1 MSCVDKK
8 DANRISASKSGRNPA
23 QRIRPESE
31 EIPTRVQFSPQGG
44 NGTVVGISELC
55 DTFPYKH
62 HSTGSKALWTK
73 RPYGGKSG
81 GPSETNEG
89 NNLYFEEWNDGVTP

>member
-44 NGTVVGISELC
+44 NGTVVGISELAKVLKL
-55 DTFPYKH
+55 DTNAHLCHK
-62 HSTGSKALWTK
+62 
-73 RPYGGKSG
+73 GGAFFLLSG
-81 GPSETNEG
+81 AGLEG
-89 NNLYFEEWNDGVTP
+89 VCK

>member
-44 NGTVVGISELC
+44 NGTVVGISELSIL
-55 DTFPYKH
+55 DKKDVIALAFP
-62 HSTGSKALWTK
+62 G
-73 RPYGGKSG
+73 
-81 GPSETNEG
+81 
-89 NNLYFEEWNDGVTP
+89 

>member
-44 NGTVVGISELC
+44 NGTVVGISELVRVWGLEPLLKILK
-55 DTFPYKH
+55 TIENK
-62 HSTGSKALWTK
+62 G
-73 RPYGGKSG
+73 
-81 GPSETNEG
+81 
-89 NNLYFEEWNDGVTP
+89 LYFVCV